1 MHVCACVGLEISGQL
16 VEIVFISMRLVKYT
30 FLVHYLVLLALFTPI
45 QTAIVVRLYIQTYDT
60 PPLKMLHYSGMHGAV
75 VVAAMDS

>member
-1 MHVCACVGLEISGQL
+1 MCGIGLYTRWFQL

-30 FLVHYLVLLALFTPI
+30 FLVHYLVLLALFTP
-45 QTAIVVRLYIQTYDT
+45 AIVVRLYIQTYDT